1 MEEDFL
7 GYTPSPLGSIEI
19 IDLRGTEILDTH
31 VCQML
36 HMGA

>member
-19 IDLRGTEILDTH
+19 IDLRGNSDLIYGL
-31 VCQML
+31 Q
-36 HMGA
+36 